1 MRSIKD
7 KVLHKDD
14 CQHSEFYGNGL
25 FKFRK
30 GSLKSN
36 DLTSPTL
43 F

>member
-7 KVLHKDD
+7 EILHEDA
-14 CQHSEFYGNGL
+14 CEHSKFYGNSL